1 MLVPATLSLVLALLL
16 TPLVRALARRW
27 GVVARPRT
35 DRWHTQPTALL
46 GGVAFVTAVVA
57 TRLTFGR
64 PLAHDWIMLAG
75 SAWLFAVGLVDD
87 LFRIRPYQKLL
98 GQLLAAALVIWQ
110 GRNYPWTGI
119 TPLDTAIALL
129 WLVGITNAL
138 NLLDNMDGLAAG
150 IATIAAGFLTAHS
163 LTHGHSDEAQDFAVL
178 AAALLGFLVFNS
190 YPASIFMGDCGALFL
205 GFFLAAGSL
214 RGLDEQR
221 TPGAGWEPMIP
232 VLILAVPIFDT
243 TLVSVLRKLNGRA
256 ISQGGRDHSSHRLVA
271 WGLSERLAVWTL
283 YGLALISGGLA
294 MVVERFS
301 FGTGLAICLAYGVAL
316 LGFGLFLARVPVY
329 ENG

>member
-1 MLVPATLSLVLALLL
+1 MLLPAVLSLVLALTL

-27 GVVARPRT
+27 GVVARPRS

-46 GGVAFVTAVVA
+46 GGVAFFAAVTA
-57 TRLTFGR
+57 TRLAFGR
-64 PLAHDWIMLAG
+64 LLIEDWVVLAG
-75 SAWLFAVGLVDD
+75 SAWLFLVGLVDD

-98 GQLLAAALVIWQ
+98 GQLLAAGLVIWQ
-110 GRNYPWTGI
+110 GLNYPWTG
-119 TPLDTAIALL
+119 TAPLDTAITVL

-150 IATIAAGFLTAHS
+150 IAAIAAGFLAAVF
-163 LTHGHSDEAQDFAVL
+163 LTHGRSDEARDFAVL

-214 RGLDEQR
+214 RGLQGER
-221 TPGAGWEPMIP
+221 TSGTRWEALIP
-232 VLILAVPIFDT
+232 VLVLAVPIFDT
-243 TLVSVLRKLNGRA
+243 TLVSLLRKLNGRA

-283 YGLALISGGLA
+283 YGLALISGGFA
-294 MVVERFS
+294 IVVEHLRF
-301 FGTGLAICLAYGVAL
+301 GAGLAVCVAYGAAL
-316 LGFGLFLARVPVY
+316 FAFGFFLARVPVY
-329 ENG
+329 GNR